1 MTGGLAA
8 LLGLKTEGLFLFIAL
23 TLARPMG
30 LAFGFIIFPWGMGQS
45 FMLRVGFALAIGLP
59 ITIASRA
66 EIASLAETAPTLTIA
81 LLFVKEFVLGM
92 VLGIIASLPFLA
104 LQYAGALADSYRGDS
119 GSGHSDPMGGS
130 LSSWGNYFVLIGLLV
145 FVATG
150 GLNQLVD
157 ALYQSYATWP
167 LSRMLPIPS
176 LVAVGTVMDL
186 LLQTLKSTIL
196 VAAPLIFTLMA
207 VDLAL
212 AIGAR
217 LAQRFQ
223 IMSIEFTL
231 KNLIAALML
240 PAVVAYVLKYLN
252 NSPVNFDQVLAA
264 LRIMLR

>member
-23 TLARPMG
+23 TLARPVG
-30 LAFGFIIFPWGMGQS
+30 LVFGFIVFPWGMGQS
-45 FMLRVGFALAIGLP
+45 FLLRVGVALAIGLP

-66 EIASLAETAPTLTIA
+66 EIATLADTAPALTIA
-81 LLFVKEFVLGM
+81 LLFLKEFVLGM

-119 GSGHSDPMGGS
+119 SPGHNDPMGGS
-130 LSSWGNYFVLIGLLV
+130 LSAWGSYFLLVGLLV

-157 ALYQSYATWP
+157 ALYQSYTTWP
-167 LSRMLPIPS
+167 LSRMLPILS
-176 LVAVGTVMDL
+176 LTAVGTVMDL
-186 LLQTLKSTIL
+186 LLQTLKSTIV

-212 AIGAR
+212 AIGSR
-217 LAQRFQ
+217 MAQRFQ

-240 PAVVAYVLKYLN
+240 PVVVAYILKYLN
-252 NSPVNFDQVLAA
+252 DSPVSFDQVLVA